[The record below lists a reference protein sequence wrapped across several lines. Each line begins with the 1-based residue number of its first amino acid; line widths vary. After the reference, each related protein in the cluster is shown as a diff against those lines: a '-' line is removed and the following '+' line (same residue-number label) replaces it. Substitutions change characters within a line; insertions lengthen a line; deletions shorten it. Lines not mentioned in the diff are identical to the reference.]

1 VVDWRR
7 ENGEKL
13 YRERFRFMA
22 NGNVTKFLFIL
33 RHRESIKKAGSS
45 GWLALPPGGTNSAII
60 MYFDGSHDN
69 KFGEEIVAG
78 GREEEKKS
86 FPPSDCIQFPA

>member
-1 VVDWRR
+1 
-7 ENGEKL
+7 
-13 YRERFRFMA
+13 MA

-78 GREEEKKS
+78 GEGGGEEKFS
-86 FPPSDCIQFPA
+86 SLRLHSISCLRAH